1 MPNYEY
7 HIIVGHVGG
16 SVIMRYTDKGVAVA
30 SFSVAVNDRNKKDAP
45 PTWYRV
51 TCWRALAEF
60 VHDHVER
67 GAPVMVT
74 GERLSLSK
82 WESKSGEQRFTLELT
97 ARDVVLLPRRGDDQA
112 APSDSDDYFEEPE
125 MPF

>member
-1 MPNYEY
+1 MPNYEC

-16 SVIMRYTDKGVAVA
+16 SVIMRYTDRGVAVA
-30 SFSVAVNDRNKKDAP
+30 SFSVAVNDRYKKSDP

-60 VHDHVER
+60 VHEHLKR

-74 GERLSLSK
+74 GERLTLSK
-82 WESKSGEQRFTLELT
+82 WESKSGGERFTLELT
-97 ARDVVLLPRRGDDQA
+97 ARDVVLLPQRSDGQTEPD
-112 APSDSDDYFEEPE
+112 DSDDDFEALE